1 MTQFYYLTA
10 KTPLETGSFR
20 QQKRRSR
27 KGHPLRS
34 GIDAAGIYLEEAEN
48 VSVHLRL
55 PYQMMVHAVE
65 GTFAMDKTKPD
76 EYDQK
81 CLETLYQY
89 IHSVMKN
96 SFSVEWFTAWA
107 DEEDFE
113 LSAKRELTLDE
124 FTSPLQLILKDR
136 ELLRIVQ
143 KKWQ

>member
-10 KTPLETGSFR
+10 KMPLETGFFGH
-20 QQKRRSR
+20 QVRRSR

-34 GIDAAGIYLEEAEN
+34 GIDAAGIYLEEADD

-55 PYQMMVHAVE
+55 PFQVMVHAEE
-65 GTFAMDKTKPD
+65 GTFAMDKAHPD

-81 CLETLYQY
+81 CLQALYQY

>member
-10 KTPLETGSFR
+10 KIPLETGFFG
-20 QQKRRSR
+20 QQERRSR

-34 GIDAAGIYLEEAEN
+34 GIDAAGIYLVGAEN

-55 PYQMMVHAVE
+55 PFQVMVHAVE
-65 GTFAMDKTKPD
+65 GTFAMKAKPD
-76 EYDQK
+76 EYEQK

-113 LSAKRELTLDE
+113 LSAKRELILDE

-136 ELLRIVQ
+136 ELLSIVQ

>member
-1 MTQFYYLTA
+1 MTQFYDLTA
-10 KTPLETGSFR
+10 KTPLETASFR
-20 QQKRRSR
+20 QRKRRSR

-34 GIDAAGIYLEEAEN
+34 GIDAAGIYLEEADN

-55 PYQMMVHAVE
+55 PYQVMVHAVE
-65 GTFAMDKTKPD
+65 GTFAIDKAKPD

-81 CLETLYQY
+81 CLQVLYHY

-107 DEEDFE
+107 DEEGFE

-124 FTSPLQLILKDR
+124 FTSPSQLILKDR

>member
-10 KTPLETGSFR
+10 KIPLETGFFG
-20 QQKRRSR
+20 QQERRSR

-34 GIDAAGIYLEEAEN
+34 GIDAAGIYLVGAEN
-48 VSVHLRL
+48 VSVHLQL
-55 PYQMMVHAVE
+55 PFQVMVHAVE
-65 GTFAMDKTKPD
+65 GTFAMKAKPD
-76 EYDQK
+76 EYEQK

-124 FTSPLQLILKDR
+124 CTSPLQLILKDR